1 MIQNIFKRIFGIF
14 LVNVNRAL
22 INKAGLADTKIL

>member
-1 MIQNIFKRIFGIF
+1 MIQNIFKRIF